1 MAKTAPGVRTRTT
14 LIATCVV
21 GATLLLAL
29 LAVGLI
35 TRSRLTTAAADKVSS
50 RAEAVTTLV
59 EAGAATDPL
68 PGRNPDLIGQVISN
82 GVVVAADRAAA
93 GLAPFSDA
101 QPPPDETLILHV
113 EAPAGIIDDDGLT
126 ERGPWM
132 LAVRTAV
139 TGETVIVGTPLDE
152 ANEVFG
158 AASVVVVL
166 GLLVVLGV
174 VAVVTWFLTGR
185 ALRPVDQMRAEA
197 EQISDGA
204 LDRRLAVPATTDEIA
219 RLATT
224 LNDMLQRLDEAATAR
239 RIFVADASHEL
250 RSPVAAMRAMLDVT
264 GTGTPDSELLGHLA
278 AEVGRMERLV
288 EDLLGLARQE
298 GTPASRVTEIDID
311 QVLLAEAAAM
321 RRRGSLS
328 VDTSGVQAARVVAD
342 PDAIGRMIR
351 NLGDNAL
358 LHARSGVWF
367 TSQTTDHTAIV
378 RVDDDGPGISPADRE
393 RVFERF
399 VRLDSARDRMSGGSG
414 LGLSLVRKIARDAGG
429 EAVFV
434 EPRRGGASIE
444 VTLPTAS
451 APSDGVGDAQGE
463 PAASSGKDARRRRT

>member
-1 MAKTAPGVRTRTT
+1 MLAIGWWTVARTAPGVRTRTT

-21 GATLLLAL
+21 GATLVLAL
-29 LAVGLI
+29 IAVGLI

-50 RAEAVTTLV
+50 RAEAVTALV

-68 PGRNPDLIGQVISN
+68 PGRNPDLIAQVISN

-101 QPPPDETLILHV
+101 QPPPDETVILHV

-158 AASVVVVL
+158 AAAVVVGLGVL
-166 GLLVVLGV
+166 IVLGV
-174 VAVVTWFLTGR
+174 VAAVTWFLTGR

-197 EQISDGA
+197 DQISDGA

-239 RIFVADASHEL
+239 RVFVADASHEL

-264 GTGTPDSELLGHLA
+264 GAGSPDSELLGHLA
-278 AEVGRMERLV
+278 SEIGRMERLV
-288 EDLLGLARQE
+288 EDLLALARQE
-298 GTPASRVTEIDID
+298 GTPASRATEVDID
-311 QVLLAEAAAM
+311 QVLLTEAITM
-321 RRRGSLS
+321 RRRGQLE
-328 VDTSGVQAARVVAD
+328 VDTSDVAAARVVAD
-342 PDAIGRMIR
+342 PDAIGRLVR

-358 LHARSGVWF
+358 LHANRGVWLSSR
-367 TSQTTDHTAIV
+367 THDSTVIL
-378 RVDDDGPGISPADRE
+378 RVDDDGPGIPPADRE

-399 VRLDSARDRMSGGSG
+399 VRLDTARDRTSGGSG

-429 EAVFV
+429 EAAFV

-444 VTLPTAS
+444 VTLPS
-451 APSDGVGDAQGE
+451 SPECPVG
-463 PAASSGKDARRRRT
+463 